1 MRHQGQRGE
10 REDLSCSQESE
21 CPAASAP
28 AEGVDRQ
35 GERKKTLSCSQESN
49 SATERKQ
56 LEGERRQLSP

>member
-1 MRHQGQRGE
+1 MRHQGHRGE
-10 REDLSCSQESE
+10 REDLSCSECE